1 MAAALRPESRHPRGD
16 EVRLHPPNPRPWDL
30 PPSSRAPLQSLPP
43 RLRPRPQ
50 DSLGAA
56 RTAPARGP
64 IPARSPAL
72 ASPIRRRHRERA
84 RTHVLRR
91 FPATPGLRSPP
102 PPQGRARLRVLA
114 YLAAVGPLEQRS
126 CWGRKFMGRGESRRG
141 LPGRAAPPSVLPFSS
156 VAQSFPTLC
165 DPMNRSTPGLSV
177 HHQLPE
183 FTQTHVR
190 RVSDAIQP
198 SHPLSSPSPAPNPS
212 QHQSLFQ

>member
-1 MAAALRPESRHPRGD
+1 MRLSHRKSVMAAALRPESRHPRGD

-84 RTHVLRR
+84 RTHRR
-91 FPATPGLRSPP
+91 TSCVDSQLPPGSAPP
-102 PPQGRARLRVLA
+102 PGPRTPARPRVARYRRPAGAEELLGAEVHGAGRESPGIT
-114 YLAAVGPLEQRS
+114 GPS
-126 CWGRKFMGRGESRRG
+126 C
-141 LPGRAAPPSVLPFSS
+141 
-156 VAQSFPTLC
+156 PT
-165 DPMNRSTPGLSV
+165 
-177 HHQLPE
+177 
-183 FTQTHVR
+183 
-190 RVSDAIQP
+190 
-198 SHPLSSPSPAPNPS
+198 
-212 QHQSLFQ
+212 

>member
-43 RLRPRPQ
+43 RFRPRPQ

-84 RTHVLRR
+84 RTHRR
-91 FPATPGLRSPP
+91 TSCVDSQLPPGSAPRPP
-102 PPQGRARLRVLA
+102 PPPPR
-114 YLAAVGPLEQRS
+114 P
-126 CWGRKFMGRGESRRG
+126 G
-141 LPGRAAPPSVLPFSS
+141 LPGPRTPARPRIARCRRVFPPSLPILGGR
-156 VAQSFPTLC
+156 PT
-165 DPMNRSTPGLSV
+165 
-177 HHQLPE
+177 
-183 FTQTHVR
+183 F
-190 RVSDAIQP
+190 A
-198 SHPLSSPSPAPNPS
+198 
-212 QHQSLFQ
+212 